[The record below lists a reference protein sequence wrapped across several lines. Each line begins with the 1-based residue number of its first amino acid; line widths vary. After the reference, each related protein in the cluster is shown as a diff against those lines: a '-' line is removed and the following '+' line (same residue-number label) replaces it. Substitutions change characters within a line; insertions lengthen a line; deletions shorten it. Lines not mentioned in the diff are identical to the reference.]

1 MRFSE
6 RGRVVK
12 KAELSLTPMIDVVFL
27 LLIFF
32 MVGMKFKELDRK
44 LLTDLPREG
53 DPPKD
58 QIDPIVNEIWI
69 RIDARGPAGTGY
81 AKVVIDQI
89 LMRSWAQTRGHLAR
103 LAGGKDVVAIP
114 VRCKPDRGGDELPRF
129 LAGGEAH
136 VLAPLEEF
144 DLFSRHRFARPGVPK
159 LVVPH

>member
-1 MRFSE
+1 MRFTE

-12 KAELSLTPMIDVVFL
+12 KAELSLTPMVDVVFL

-69 RIDARGPAGTGY
+69 RIDTRGPAGTGY

-89 LMRSWAQTRGHLAR
+89 LMRSWAQARNHLAR
-103 LAGGKDVVAIP
+103 LAENRATLQDP
-114 VRCKPDRGGDELPRF
+114 VILDPSDNARLGSVMKILDF
-129 LAGGEAH
+129 LH
-136 VLAPLEEF
+136 QLKYKNINF
-144 DLFSRHRFARPGVPK
+144 K
-159 LVVPH
+159 Q